1 MLLLGNPSIMLEFLD
16 KRSAVTSDRVRSPL
30 LTLVGHAFNFAFM
43 PYGQCLKILADPK
56 FSTRDLLSS
65 CWIGR
70 RLPRIFCGALA
81 ASTDRTVSQYDLRAA
96 TTSTTTP
103 SVASLMHPA
112 TPSCIAAAP
121 LPSDSS
127 LEATLSTA
135 ESFFLTMALH
145 PEVQL
150 KAQPELDAVVG
161 TNRLPDFNDS

>member
-1 MLLLGNPSIMLEFLD
+1 MVAASPTGLLETVLPNGS
-16 KRSAVTSDRVRSPL
+16 
-30 LTLVGHAFNFAFM
+30 
-43 PYGQCLKILADPK
+43 LKILADPK

-96 TTSTTTP
+96 TTSSTTP

-127 LEATLSTA
+127 LEAVYNLDIRWYRHNALHRRIVLPHYGSTSRSATESTA
-135 ESFFLTMALH
+135 
-145 PEVQL
+145 
-150 KAQPELDAVVG
+150 G
-161 TNRLPDFNDS
+161 TGRCSWHEPTSRLQ